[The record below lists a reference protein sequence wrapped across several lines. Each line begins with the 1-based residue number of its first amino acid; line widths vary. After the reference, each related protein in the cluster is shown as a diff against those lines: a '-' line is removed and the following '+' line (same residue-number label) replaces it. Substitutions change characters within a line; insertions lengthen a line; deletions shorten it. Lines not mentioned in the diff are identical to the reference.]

1 MQAQNLSRQ
10 LLTFSK
16 GGAPIKKTIAVKEL
30 LTESAS
36 FACRGSR
43 VNYRISLPDDLWAVD
58 ADPGQ
63 ISQVFQNL
71 VINAV
76 QAMPGGGMI
85 SIIGGNLTVAAGSEL
100 PLAPGNYIA
109 ISFQDQGR
117 GIPPDHLSKIFDP
130 YFTTKQKGSGLGLAT
145 SFSIIQHH
153 RGHITVKSK
162 LATGATF
169 QVYLPASDRRV
180 AYSPQDDGELTPG
193 HGNIL
198 VMDDEPMVGEVL
210 GRMLRTLGYE
220 VQLVKDGAKA
230 IEFFTRGQDA
240 GSPFATVIL
249 DLTVPGGM
257 GGKEAMER
265 LKKIDPHLKAIVSSG
280 YSDDPVMADF
290 HRYGFF
296 EVIAKPYRITDL
308 DKVLKKVLPQK
319 NMKSGQ

>member
-1 MQAQNLSRQ
+1 M
-10 LLTFSK
+10 
-16 GGAPIKKTIAVKEL
+16 
-30 LTESAS
+30 
-36 FACRGSR
+36 
-43 VNYRISLPDDLWAVD
+43 D

-109 ISFQDQGR
+109 ISFQDQGQ
-117 GIPPDHLSKIFDP
+117 GIPPEQLSKIFDP

-145 SFSIIQHH
+145 SYSIIQHH
-153 RGHITVKSK
+153 RGHITVESK
-162 LATGATF
+162 LETGAIF
-169 QVYLPASDRRV
+169 QVYLPASGQRV

-193 HGNIL
+193 HGKVL

-230 IEFFTRGQDA
+230 IEFFTRAQDT

-280 YSDDPVMADF
+280 YSDDPAMADF
-290 HRYGFF
+290 RRYGFF
-296 EVIAKPYRITDL
+296 DVIAKPYRITDL
-308 DKVLKKVLPQK
+308 DKVLKKVLPGK
-319 NMKSGQ
+319 NMKSDQ